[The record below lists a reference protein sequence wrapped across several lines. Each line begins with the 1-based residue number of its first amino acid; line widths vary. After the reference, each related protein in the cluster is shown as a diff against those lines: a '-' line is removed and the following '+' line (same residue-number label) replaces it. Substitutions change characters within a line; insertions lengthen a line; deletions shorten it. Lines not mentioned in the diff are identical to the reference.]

1 MVIKLII
8 LAGAVLAVCRGVP
21 VPAIPAVPTGPGVPA
36 IPGPLAAQPLPI
48 AAFDATNYDPH
59 PQYTYAYDVQ
69 DTLTGDAKSQH
80 ESRDGDVVSGSYS
93 LIEADGTRRI
103 VEYTADPVNGFNAVV
118 RREPLA
124 VVKPIV
130 KVVAPAPPLIYQMSK
145 KGEGKE
151 DAQVLQRGGTRF
163 PDFVERPRALSSLR
177 HIDIQVACT
186 GGHSDSGD
194 MKKYKRAYIDRE
206 KETEAVIRWGVGGC
220 REHHRRPMTQ
230 KRRRIKVRAI
240 LPRGISPLLVVL
252 SRANMAGTLF
262 FFLGLAVLA
271 RGAVVPAV
279 PVAAAAVPLAKLEEF
294 DPAPQYSFA
303 YDVQD
308 AVTGDSKAQYETR
321 NGDIVRGS
329 YSLIEADGTR
339 RIVEY
344 TADPINGFNAI
355 VSKEPAIAAAVAAPV
370 LPLRPA
376 GLTPVAIPAAP
387 AAVPA
392 PSIPAVGPDSD
403 VEVLD
408 ARSGPLKAKPTARE
422 RELQRQQLQ
431 QLQQLQE
438 QQHQQQEQQLRQLQ
452 QLQEQQRRSSRLQIQ
467 QHPQQ
472 EQQQQRRRQEQQ
484 TAQQSARIIGQTT
497 GQAERQQ
504 QIASPR
510 LIGLPAA
517 ARAIATYP
525 AYPYAAY
532 SAAYSSPLAYAAPLN
547 GLAYTPVAA
556 LA

>member
-1 MVIKLII
+1 MRPVAADHPDAPIKTFVTARPDVSLVCDTFTDPQGHIERKMVIKLII
-8 LAGAVLAVCRGVP
+8 LAAAVLAVCRGVP
-21 VPAIPAVPTGPGVPA
+21 VPAIPAVPTGPGIPG

-130 KVVAPAPPLIYQMSK
+130 KVAAPAPPLIYQPYVAKIRSVKMLDKLIRMS
-145 KGEGKE
+145 
-151 DAQVLQRGGTRF
+151 LTR
-163 PDFVERPRALSSLR
+163 L
-177 HIDIQVACT
+177 HINFQ
-186 GGHSDSGD
+186 
-194 MKKYKRAYIDRE
+194 
-206 KETEAVIRWGVGGC
+206 
-220 REHHRRPMTQ
+220 
-230 KRRRIKVRAI
+230 
-240 LPRGISPLLVVL
+240 
-252 SRANMAGTLF
+252 LF

-279 PVAAAAVPLAKLEEF
+279 PIAAAAAAVPLAKLEEF

-355 VSKEPAIAAAVAAPV
+355 VSREPAIAAAVAAPV

-387 AAVPA
+387 AGVPA

-408 ARSGPLKAKPTARE
+408 ARSGPLKAKPTTRE

-438 QQHQQQEQQLRQLQ
+438 QQYQQQEQQLRQLQ
-452 QLQEQQRRSSRLQIQ
+452 EQQLRQLQEQQRRSSRLQIQ

-472 EQQQQRRRQEQQ
+472 EQQQQQQQRRQEQQ

-547 GLAYTPVAA
+547 GLAYTPAAA